1 MFLGLACLQDTSH
14 TVTNH
19 TKRFMNCAATLRA
32 RELMPILM
40 ALISAS
46 MPSMKSM
53 MKLMIFSRS

>member
-1 MFLGLACLQDTSH
+1 MQDTSH

-53 MKLMIFSRS
+53 MKLMIFSLS